1 MSDMQKSPRNR
12 GLQVIL
18 DAPNLVLAEI
28 GQSTSIKARLTNT
41 TDIDEEVIV
50 RLLGSLSGPTPA
62 TQHVVLAKSFADVEI
77 IVVPPP
83 ALPPGQHQLLIE
95 VLSKQT
101 GNVIVS
107 QDVSLEI
114 QETKSIVMHVSPA
127 SISRR
132 IRGRISILVRNHDD
146 VTHHVRLRA
155 DPDDPSTR
163 VEIEKSDV
171 TVMAGQMVRV
181 KGRIKLKP
189 FFFGKVKDRWFSV
202 VADGSGLPIF
212 ARAQARHS
220 PIIGKNIRS
229 LMTLLSILLVWG
241 VITAGIISAIKPVT
255 IQSAASAEGSGDV
268 PPGESS
274 GNQDS
279 IQPPKAT
286 ISGAIT
292 AVPDGSG
299 TTVIWDEVCI
309 GDAGYI
315 ENSSS
320 KNIKAVN
327 GCTTSDHEITDRS
340 TESTAEGAYA
350 VTVPDASLLYLVKF
364 SKKGHT
370 TQSRIVEPNGKD
382 VALDITLV
390 PGDGTISGKTVD
402 ENGAPMGGATVSL
415 TDGVITYST
424 VTATTGAGIGT
435 FKFTNLSTPAT
446 YVLDARADGRGLSSA
461 IYDLPAK
468 GKRTEIQ
475 LTLARNVG
483 SLAGV
488 VTSARFEGSSAPPV
502 EVTVTNG
509 TITRSTTTLS
519 SDLRGVF
526 RLDRLP
532 LNQVLTV
539 TFTSPGFTTV
549 TKLVTL
555 AADSKDLLISL
566 EKSTGSVN
574 GALTLDSN
582 PGNLTKV
589 AITISNS
596 NFTYKATNKVEST
609 GRFDIQGVEPGHY
622 VVLFQTFGV
631 IDMVREVDVVAGSP
645 SNLGKVDLLPI
656 SSSASSGSI
665 NLLVTPSDVNTGF
678 SPLIRIKRDE
688 ESCPASECDY
698 AGTSGVFNIQ
708 NVSPGGY
715 IIEVSATGY
724 ENKIVPVAV
733 GLTPTEKAVPVVLLP
748 LGSIQGQVTN
758 ITGAPIEGI
767 TLDLFDANNVKIAT
781 SEASSA
787 TGSYTFLRQLQA
799 GQYTIRHEA
808 NDPLVDK
815 IPVGDNPRVADEYT
829 LARRSITGAAGAM
842 LNIDLVVNVVH
853 LVTGNLER
861 LIPAT
866 GRYTKVAPKNVNFY
880 TLNTASPPEWE
891 QVLAPKIATSLGIY
905 RLALTAGSTVGA
917 TVSTKKF
924 CAVYHDDDYPSW
936 ATPVDKARCA
946 VAKTSFDAA
955 PSVEFSGHVD
965 LVSSSKNIHAIY
977 MNLNLGTSDTT
988 FNDITF
994 APRPTIQGF
1003 VYPCTTDC
1011 VIKTTT
1017 STISVPQRI
1026 AGAVVTVTQGANESI
1041 AVTGS
1046 DGKYSIYDT
1055 RFDTSASYTISI
1067 TANLFGKLTQTMS
1080 SGGTQL
1086 YIPLESVDVR
1096 TVVFTSNVEKATITV
1111 SSGENCL
1118 TGTSSPYTCSISG
1131 LALKTLTFTASKSGY
1146 VTQTGVAITDNLL
1159 TASVNLLPGPSG
1171 SLVMVVRNALG
1182 VTQQFIQ
1189 ATITSSP
1196 DSGSYSPTTS
1206 DANGKIQFSAGTL
1219 PAGDYTI
1226 TLTDTNTPPRFVNQS
1241 FLVHINSNQTTSLLI
1256 DLAAINT
1263 VYIPIEVVPAADFG
1277 PAIPYPSNVSVSLYK
1292 TGVGTECSNVAYT
1305 LVSSATSATSG
1316 SQEIATFSNIPS
1328 GTYYVG
1334 VGGCDTGTV
1343 SSFNRLA
1350 ITSYPVVIDAAV
1362 TSQWMNP
1369 IRLIRTTRQVT
1380 ASASIGGTQSAITSM
1395 SLSGGFLSS
1404 DKAGVATGTGSS
1416 TTYVFSSVPPGVYT
1430 LTMVQSPYPNRI
1442 ERITV
1447 GDANLVTP
1455 TTGSWAMD
1463 ATQRTITVTVKGPSS
1478 GALATLSNGAF
1489 CTTVNGGTPDVG
1501 TCTIANVPDG
1511 TYTLTGSATGYA
1523 TSASAEFTTSST
1535 EKTAEVT
1542 LAVATRSVTFTS
1554 TGMSDVLI
1562 TITSSGG
1569 GTCTT
1574 ASTQCTIPDL
1584 ALTALTYTASK
1595 SGYVTQTGLAIAADT
1610 TTATVTLAVATRSVT
1625 FTAVSG
1631 ATITVSTGE
1640 NCVTVSSTCTISG
1653 LALTGLTYAAS
1664 ATGYVTQTGL
1674 TISDNATTAAVTLA
1688 ASPTYVLTV
1697 TVTGRLTTESII
1709 VSVSGG
1715 YTCTIATNGTT
1726 SGSCTVTV
1734 PAGSYTANATTA
1746 TKQGSSNSVSVS
1758 STASADITLS

>member
-1 MSDMQKSPRNR
+1 MSDIQKSPRNR

-18 DAPNLVLAEI
+18 DAPKLVLAEI

-41 TDIDEEVIV
+41 TDIDQEVIL
-50 RLLGSLSGPTPA
+50 RLIGSLSGPTPA
-62 TQHVVLAKSFADVEI
+62 TQHVVSAKSFADVEI
-77 IVVPPP
+77 VVVPPP

-95 VLSKQT
+95 VLNKQT

-114 QETKSIVMHVSPA
+114 QETKSIAMHVSPA

-146 VTHHVRLRA
+146 VTHHVRLRV

-163 VEIEKSDV
+163 VEIEKPDV
-171 TVMAGQMVRV
+171 TVMAGQMIRV

-202 VADGSGLPIF
+202 VADGSGIPIF

-241 VITAGIISAIKPVT
+241 VITTGIISAIKPVT
-255 IQSAASAEGSGDV
+255 TQSAASAEGSGDA
-268 PPGESS
+268 PSGENS
-274 GNQDS
+274 GDQES

-315 ENSSS
+315 ANSAS
-320 KNIKAVN
+320 KDSKAVN

-402 ENGAPMGGATVSL
+402 ETGAPIGGVTVSL
-415 TDGVITYST
+415 SDGVITYST

-435 FKFTNLSTPAT
+435 FKFINLSTPAT

-468 GKRTEIQ
+468 GKRTDIQ
-475 LTLARNVG
+475 LTLARNIG

-488 VTSARFEGSSAPPV
+488 VTSARFEGLSAPPV
-502 EVTVTNG
+502 EVTVTDG

-555 AADSKDLLISL
+555 APDSKDLQISL

-574 GALTLDSN
+574 GTLTLDSN

-609 GRFDIQGVEPGHY
+609 GNFDIQGIEPGNY
-622 VVLFQTFGV
+622 VALFQTFGV
-631 IDMVREVDVVAGSP
+631 IDMVREVDVIAGSP
-645 SNLGKVDLLPI
+645 SNLGKVELLPL
-656 SSSASSGSI
+656 SSGTSSGSI
-665 NLLVTPSDVNTGF
+665 NLLVTPSDVNAGF
-678 SPLIRIKRDE
+678 SPVIRIKRDE
-688 ESCPASECDY
+688 ELCPASECDY

-708 NVSPGGY
+708 NVNPGGY
-715 IIEVSATGY
+715 IIEVSAEGY
-724 ENKIVPVAV
+724 ENKIVPISV

-748 LGSIQGQVTN
+748 LGSIQGQVTD
-758 ITGAPIEGI
+758 ITGAPIKGI
-767 TLDLFDANNVKIAT
+767 TFDLFDASGIKQAT
-781 SEASSA
+781 SLPSSD
-787 TGSYTFLRQLQA
+787 TGSYTFLRELQA

-808 NDPLVDK
+808 DDP
-815 IPVGDNPRVADEYT
+815 PVGDNPRVADEFT
-829 LARRSITGAAGAM
+829 FTRRTITGAAGAM

-853 LVTGNLER
+853 LLTGNLEL
-861 LIPAT
+861 LIPST
-866 GRYTKVAPKNVNFY
+866 GRFTKVAPKNVNFY
-880 TLNTASPPEWE
+880 TLSSASPPVWE

-905 RLALTAGSTVGA
+905 RWALPAGRTDSTP
-917 TVSTKKF
+917 SKKF
-924 CAVYHDDDYPSW
+924 CAVYHDDNYLNSDDSPWST
-936 ATPVDKARCA
+936 ASDVAQCAR
-946 VAKTSFDAA
+946 AKTNFDED
-955 PSVEFSGHVD
+955 PTVEFSGHVD
-965 LVSSSKNIHAIY
+965 VVKAGKSLHAIY
-977 MNLNLGTSDTT
+977 MDKTLSTSDTT

-1003 VYPCTTDC
+1003 VYPCTLDC
-1011 VIKTTT
+1011 VIKTNT

-1026 AGAVVTVTQGANESI
+1026 AGAVVTVTQGSNESI

-1046 DGKYSIYDT
+1046 DGKYAIYDA
-1055 RFDTSASYTISI
+1055 RLNTSASYSISI

-1096 TVVFTSNVEKATITV
+1096 TVVFTSTAVAQTTITV
-1111 SSGENCL
+1111 SSGENCV

-1131 LALKTLTFTASKSGY
+1131 LALKGLTFTASKSGY

-1159 TASVNLLPGPSG
+1159 AASVALLPGPSG

-1189 ATITSSP
+1189 AAITSSP
-1196 DSGSYSPTTS
+1196 DSGSYSPATS
-1206 DANGKIQFSAGTL
+1206 DATGKIQFSAGTL
-1219 PAGDYTI
+1219 PAGDYSI
-1226 TLTDTNTPPRFVNQS
+1226 TLSDTNTPPRFVNQS

-1263 VYIPIEVVPAADFG
+1263 VYIPIEVVPASNFG
-1277 PAIPYPSNVSVSLYK
+1277 PATPYPSNVLVSLYK

-1334 VGGCDTGTV
+1334 VGGCATGTV
-1343 SSFNRLA
+1343 SNFNRLE

-1404 DKAGVATGTGSS
+1404 DSAGVATGTGSS

-1447 GDANLVTP
+1447 GDVNLVTS
-1455 TTGSWAMD
+1455 TYAMD
-1463 ATQRTITVTVKGPSS
+1463 ATQRTITVTVNGPSS
-1478 GALATLSNGAF
+1478 GALATLSNGLS
-1489 CTTVNGGTPDVG
+1489 CTTGGSG
-1501 TCTIANVPDG
+1501 TCTISNVPDG
-1511 TYTLTGSATGYA
+1511 TYTLTGSATGYSTT
-1523 TSASAEFTTSST
+1523 TSTSFTTSSGT
-1535 EKTAEVT
+1535 TTAAVT
-1542 LAVATRSVTFTS
+1542 LVANAATTRSVAF
-1554 TGMSDVLI
+1554 
-1562 TITSSGG
+1562 
-1569 GTCTT
+1569 
-1574 ASTQCTIPDL
+1574 
-1584 ALTALTYTASK
+1584 
-1595 SGYVTQTGLAIAADT
+1595 T
-1610 TTATVTLAVATRSVT
+1610 TTGI
-1625 FTAVSG
+1625 SG

-1640 NCVTVSSTCTISG
+1640 NCVTVSTTCTIPG
-1653 LALTGLTYAAS
+1653 LALTGLTYTAS
-1664 ATGYVTQTGL
+1664 KTGYVTQTDI
-1674 TISDNATTAAVTLA
+1674 TITDNATTASVTLA
-1688 ASPTYVLTV
+1688 ANATYVLTV
-1697 TVTGRLTTESII
+1697 SVSGRSTNESII

-1715 YTCTIATNGTT
+1715 YTCTIATNGSI

-1734 PAGSYTANATTA
+1734 PAGTYTASATTA
-1746 TKQGSSNSVSVS
+1746 TKQGSSDSVSVT
-1758 STASADITLS
+1758 STASVSITLS

>member
-1 MSDMQKSPRNR
+1 
-12 GLQVIL
+12 
-18 DAPNLVLAEI
+18 
-28 GQSTSIKARLTNT
+28 
-41 TDIDEEVIV
+41 
-50 RLLGSLSGPTPA
+50 
-62 TQHVVLAKSFADVEI
+62 
-77 IVVPPP
+77 
-83 ALPPGQHQLLIE
+83 
-95 VLSKQT
+95 
-101 GNVIVS
+101 
-107 QDVSLEI
+107 
-114 QETKSIVMHVSPA
+114 
-127 SISRR
+127 
-132 IRGRISILVRNHDD
+132 
-146 VTHHVRLRA
+146 
-155 DPDDPSTR
+155 
-163 VEIEKSDV
+163 
-171 TVMAGQMVRV
+171 
-181 KGRIKLKP
+181 
-189 FFFGKVKDRWFSV
+189 
-202 VADGSGLPIF
+202 
-212 ARAQARHS
+212 
-220 PIIGKNIRS
+220 
-229 LMTLLSILLVWG
+229 
-241 VITAGIISAIKPVT
+241 
-255 IQSAASAEGSGDV
+255 
-268 PPGESS
+268 
-274 GNQDS
+274 
-279 IQPPKAT
+279 
-286 ISGAIT
+286 
-292 AVPDGSG
+292 
-299 TTVIWDEVCI
+299 
-309 GDAGYI
+309 
-315 ENSSS
+315 
-320 KNIKAVN
+320 
-327 GCTTSDHEITDRS
+327 
-340 TESTAEGAYA
+340 
-350 VTVPDASLLYLVKF
+350 
-364 SKKGHT
+364 
-370 TQSRIVEPNGKD
+370 
-382 VALDITLV
+382 
-390 PGDGTISGKTVD
+390 
-402 ENGAPMGGATVSL
+402 
-415 TDGVITYST
+415 
-424 VTATTGAGIGT
+424 
-435 FKFTNLSTPAT
+435 
-446 YVLDARADGRGLSSA
+446 
-461 IYDLPAK
+461 
-468 GKRTEIQ
+468 
-475 LTLARNVG
+475 
-483 SLAGV
+483 
-488 VTSARFEGSSAPPV
+488 
-502 EVTVTNG
+502 
-509 TITRSTTTLS
+509 
-519 SDLRGVF
+519 
-526 RLDRLP
+526 
-532 LNQVLTV
+532 
-539 TFTSPGFTTV
+539 
-549 TKLVTL
+549 
-555 AADSKDLLISL
+555 
-566 EKSTGSVN
+566 
-574 GALTLDSN
+574 
-582 PGNLTKV
+582 
-589 AITISNS
+589 
-596 NFTYKATNKVEST
+596 
-609 GRFDIQGVEPGHY
+609 
-622 VVLFQTFGV
+622 
-631 IDMVREVDVVAGSP
+631 
-645 SNLGKVDLLPI
+645 
-656 SSSASSGSI
+656 
-665 NLLVTPSDVNTGF
+665 
-678 SPLIRIKRDE
+678 
-688 ESCPASECDY
+688 
-698 AGTSGVFNIQ
+698 
-708 NVSPGGY
+708 
-715 IIEVSATGY
+715 
-724 ENKIVPVAV
+724 
-733 GLTPTEKAVPVVLLP
+733 
-748 LGSIQGQVTN
+748 
-758 ITGAPIEGI
+758 
-767 TLDLFDANNVKIAT
+767 
-781 SEASSA
+781 
-787 TGSYTFLRQLQA
+787 
-799 GQYTIRHEA
+799 
-808 NDPLVDK
+808 
-815 IPVGDNPRVADEYT
+815 
-829 LARRSITGAAGAM
+829 
-842 LNIDLVVNVVH
+842 
-853 LVTGNLER
+853 
-861 LIPAT
+861 
-866 GRYTKVAPKNVNFY
+866 
-880 TLNTASPPEWE
+880 
-891 QVLAPKIATSLGIY
+891 
-905 RLALTAGSTVGA
+905 
-917 TVSTKKF
+917 
-924 CAVYHDDDYPSW
+924 
-936 ATPVDKARCA
+936 
-946 VAKTSFDAA
+946 
-955 PSVEFSGHVD
+955 
-965 LVSSSKNIHAIY
+965 

-1263 VYIPIEVVPAADFG
+1263 VYIPIEVVPAANFG

-1292 TGVGTECSNVAYT
+1292 TGVGTECSDVAYT

-1334 VGGCDTGTV
+1334 VGGCHTGTV

-1664 ATGYVTQTGL
+1664 ATGYFTQTGL
-1674 TISDNATTAAVTLA
+1674 TISDNATTAAVTLT

-1715 YTCTIATNGTT
+1715 YTCNIATNDTT

-1734 PAGSYTANATTA
+1734 PAGSYTASATTA

-1758 STASADITLS
+1758 STASVSITLS

>member
-1 MSDMQKSPRNR
+1 MSDIQKTPRNR

-18 DAPNLVLAEI
+18 DAPKMVLAEI

-41 TDIDEEVIV
+41 TDIDQEVIL

-62 TQHVVLAKSFADVEI
+62 TQHVVSAKSFADVEI

-114 QETKSIVMHVSPA
+114 QETKSIAMHVSPA

-146 VTHHVRLRA
+146 VTHHVRLRV

-163 VEIEKSDV
+163 VEIEKPDV
-171 TVMAGQMVRV
+171 TVMAGQMIRV

-255 IQSAASAEGSGDV
+255 TQSAASAEGAGDNPSG
-268 PPGESS
+268 ENS

-286 ISGAIT
+286 ISGGIT

-315 ENSSS
+315 ANSAS
-320 KNIKAVN
+320 KNSKAVN

-364 SKKGHT
+364 SKKGHS

-402 ENGAPMGGATVSL
+402 ETGAPIGGVTVSL
-415 TDGVITYST
+415 SDGVITYST

-435 FKFTNLSTPAT
+435 FKFINLSTPAT

-468 GKRTEIQ
+468 GKRTDIQ
-475 LTLARNVG
+475 LTLARNIG

-488 VTSARFEGSSAPPV
+488 VTSARFEGLSAPPV
-502 EVTVTNG
+502 EVTVTDG

-555 AADSKDLLISL
+555 TPDSKDLQISL

-574 GALTLDSN
+574 GTLTLDSN

-609 GRFDIQGVEPGHY
+609 GNFDIQGIEPGHY

-645 SNLGKVDLLPI
+645 SNLGKVELLPL
-656 SSSASSGSI
+656 SSGTSSGSI
-665 NLLVTPSDVNTGF
+665 NLLVTPSDVNAGF

-688 ESCPASECDY
+688 ELCPASECDY

-708 NVSPGGY
+708 NVNPGGY

-748 LGSIQGQVTN
+748 LGSIQGQITN
-758 ITGAPIEGI
+758 LTGAPIEGI

-781 SEASSA
+781 STASTA

-799 GQYTIRHEA
+799 GQYTIRREA
-808 NDPLVDK
+808 YDPLVDK
-815 IPVGDNPRVADEYT
+815 IPVGDIPRVADEYT
-829 LARRSITGAAGAM
+829 LARRTITGAAGAM

-866 GRYTKVAPKNVNFY
+866 SRYTKVAPKNVNFY
-880 TLNTASPPEWE
+880 TPTTASPPVWE
-891 QVLAPKIATSLGIY
+891 QVLAPRIATSLGIY

-936 ATPVDKARCA
+936 ATSVDKERCA
-946 VAKTSFDAA
+946 LAKTSFDDA
-955 PSVEFSGHVD
+955 PGVEFSGHVD

-977 MNLNLGTSDTT
+977 TDLNLSTSDTT

-1003 VYPCTTDC
+1003 VYPCTTGC
-1011 VIKTTT
+1011 VIKTDT

-1041 AVTGS
+1041 AVSGS

-1055 RFDTSASYTISI
+1055 RIVTTDPYTISV

-1096 TVVFTSNVEKATITV
+1096 TVVFTSTAVAQTTITV
-1111 SSGENCL
+1111 SSGENCV
-1118 TGTSSPYTCSISG
+1118 TGTSSPYICSISG
-1131 LALKTLTFTASKSGY
+1131 LALKSLTFTASKSGY

-1159 TASVNLLPGPSG
+1159 AASVDLLPGPSG

-1182 VTQQFIQ
+1182 ATQQFIQ

-1206 DANGKIQFSAGTL
+1206 DANGKIEFNGTL
-1219 PAGDYTI
+1219 PAGDYSI

-1263 VYIPIEVVPAADFG
+1263 VYIPIEVVPATDFG
-1277 PAIPYPSNVSVSLYK
+1277 PATPYPSNVSVSLYK
-1292 TGVGTECSNVAYT
+1292 TGTGTTCSTVDYT
-1305 LVSSATSATSG
+1305 LVGSATSATSG
-1316 SQEIATFSNIPS
+1316 SQKIATFSNIPS

-1343 SSFNRLA
+1343 SNFNRLV

-1369 IRLIRTTRQVT
+1369 IRLIRTARQVT

-1404 DKAGVATGTGSS
+1404 DSAGVATGTGSS
-1416 TTYVFSSVPPGVYT
+1416 TTYVFSNVPPGVYT

-1447 GDANLVTP
+1447 GDANLVTS
-1455 TTGSWAMD
+1455 TYAMD
-1463 ATQRTITVTVKGPSS
+1463 ATQRTITVTVNGPSS
-1478 GALATLSNGAF
+1478 GALATLSNGLS
-1489 CTTVNGGTPDVG
+1489 CTTVSGV
-1501 TCTIANVPDG
+1501 TCTISNVPDG
-1511 TYTLTGSATGYA
+1511 TYTLTGSASGYTTN
-1523 TSASAEFTTSST
+1523 TSTQFTTGSGT
-1535 EKTAEVT
+1535 TTAT
-1542 LAVATRSVTFTS
+1542 VALTANAATTRSVTFTS
-1554 TGMSDVLI
+1554 TGISGVLI
-1562 TITSSGG
+1562 TVSSGES
-1569 GTCTT
+1569 CTT
-1574 ASTQCTIPDL
+1574 VNTQCTISGL

-1595 SGYVTQTGLAIAADT
+1595 TGYVTQTGLAIAADT
-1610 TTATVTLAVATRSVT
+1610 TTATV
-1625 FTAVSG
+1625 
-1631 ATITVSTGE
+1631 
-1640 NCVTVSSTCTISG
+1640 
-1653 LALTGLTYAAS
+1653 ALT
-1664 ATGYVTQTGL
+1664 
-1674 TISDNATTAAVTLA
+1674 
-1688 ASPTYVLTV
+1688 
-1697 TVTGRLTTESII
+1697 
-1709 VSVSGG
+1709 
-1715 YTCTIATNGTT
+1715 
-1726 SGSCTVTV
+1726 
-1734 PAGSYTANATTA
+1734 ANP
-1746 TKQGSSNSVSVS
+1746 
-1758 STASADITLS
+1758 